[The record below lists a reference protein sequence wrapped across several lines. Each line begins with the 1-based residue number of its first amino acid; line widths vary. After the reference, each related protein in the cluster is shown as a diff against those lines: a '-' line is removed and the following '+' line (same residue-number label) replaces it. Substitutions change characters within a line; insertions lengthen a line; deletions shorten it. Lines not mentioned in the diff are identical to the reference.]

1 MEGKTVFDYQKK
13 VSLQDGVEVDI
24 HAMTADD
31 RDAMLAFAK
40 KLPADD
46 LLFLR
51 IDITQPAVVD
61 RWIEQVAE
69 GLSVSLVAYDSEG
82 LIGYATV
89 HRTEARWTRNIGELR
104 VNVSGDYRGRGL
116 GRLLTSEIFDVAR
129 GLGLRKLTA
138 SMISDQKGAQ
148 AAFRRLGFVAEAMFA
163 DYVDD
168 MNGTPR
174 DLIVMTHD
182 VGGHSDFVEQAVKL

>member
-1 MEGKTVFDYQKK
+1 MFEYDKTITLADGAEIK
-13 VSLQDGVEVDI
+13 V
-24 HAMTADD
+24 HAMGRDD
-31 RDAMLAFAK
+31 RDAMLAFAQQ
-40 KLPADD
+40 LPADD

-51 IDITQPAVVD
+51 IDITKPAVID
-61 RWIEQVAE
+61 QWIRQIEE
-69 GLSVSLVAYDSEG
+69 GHSVSLVAYDSEG

-104 VNVSGDYRGRGL
+104 VNVSQEYRGRGL
-116 GRLLTSEIFDVAR
+116 GRHLTSEIFDVAR

-174 DLIVMTHD
+174 DLVVMTHD
-182 VGGHSDFVEQAVKL
+182 VGGHTDFVEQAVKL